1 MSVHVVKVPDI
12 GEGIA
17 EVEVVEWYVQ
27 PGDTIKADQTVADLM
42 TDKATVEVP
51 SPISGRVVSLG
62 GKAGDKLAVGAE
74 LIRLETEGATSA
86 PPSATAA
93 GPRACGWGGECS
105 VCNGSR
111 EGHRCAA
118 DTRREKH
125 PVDRCRNGDTDVDR
139 KALSIPIR
147 SPPRTRTAG

>member
-62 GKAGDKLAVGAE
+62 GKAGDKMAVGAE
-74 LIRLETEGATSA
+74 LIRLETDGAATAAATSA
-86 PPSATAA
+86 TPAPAAAKSEAAPPKPAA
-93 GPRACGWGGECS
+93 INCLTCMTG
-105 VCNGSR
+105 
-111 EGHRCAA
+111 
-118 DTRREKH
+118 
-125 PVDRCRNGDTDVDR
+125 
-139 KALSIPIR
+139 
-147 SPPRTRTAG
+147 

>member
-1 MSVHVVKVPDI
+1 MPDRAGSDMSVHVVKVPDI

-74 LIRLETEGATSA
+74 LIRLETDGAGHGRSGSA
-86 PPSATAA
+86 
-93 GPRACGWGGECS
+93 
-105 VCNGSR
+105 
-111 EGHRCAA
+111 
-118 DTRREKH
+118 
-125 PVDRCRNGDTDVDR
+125 
-139 KALSIPIR
+139 
-147 SPPRTRTAG
+147 